1 MSWWIFLA
9 AGWVLAA
16 CWLVSGFL
24 PVFFFRKKEL
34 EGCTRTLADPE
45 HWPLV
50 TVIVAA
56 RDESRL
62 IENSLR
68 SLAAMDYP
76 DFEVI
81 AVNDRSTDGTGR
93 IMDRLAAVASRVRT
107 LHIQELPSGWLG
119 KCHALHQGSQRANGE
134 LLLFTDADVT
144 FAPETLRLAVRYF
157 EAHRLDHLVLFPGF
171 MRRGY
176 WEDALK
182 AYFSVSFSLWTR
194 AWAVSGP
201 SKHVYIGIGAFNL
214 VRRSAYDDIGGHES
228 LRMEILD
235 DMMLGKHLKQ
245 QGYRQDA
252 LLAPRHLELTWLEG
266 VKGFVKGLEK
276 NAFAGLRFSIAQLL
290 LVTAL
295 IVLFIATPYLGT
307 LVFRDARI
315 CGYLAAFF
323 AMHAG
328 FGIQAS
334 GHRDGWRVAPALP
347 VVAGIFLWT
356 IWRSAVVTLRQG
368 GIHWRDTFYS
378 LSDLNHR
385 PIKQTKHNRC
395 LPFLLSAALIILCDF
410 LIRVL

>member
-1 MSWWIFLA
+1 MNWWIFLA
-9 AGWVLAA
+9 GGWVLAV
-16 CWLVSGFL
+16 CWLVSGFVPIL
-24 PVFFFRKKEL
+24 LYRKKIIEP
-34 EGCTRTLADPE
+34 CTRRLPDPNR
-45 HWPLV
+45 WPPV
-50 TVIVAA
+50 SVVVAA

-62 IENSLR
+62 LEKSLR

-76 DFEVI
+76 SFEVI
-81 AVNDRSTDGTGR
+81 AVNDRSTDGTGE
-93 IMDRLAAVASRVRT
+93 IMDRLAKGESRIRAI
-107 LHIQELPSGWLG
+107 HIAELPKDWLG
-119 KCHALHQGSQRANGE
+119 KCHALHRGSQRANGE

-144 FAPETLRLAVRYF
+144 FAPATLHLAVRYF

-171 MRRGY
+171 SRRGY

-201 SKHVYIGIGAFNL
+201 SKNIYIGVGAFNL
-214 VRRSAYDDIGGHES
+214 VRRSAYDGIGGHES

-235 DMMLGKHLKQ
+235 DITLGKRLKQ

-276 NAFAGLRFSIAQLL
+276 NAFAGLQFSIAQLL

-295 IVLFIATPYLGT
+295 IVFFIAMPYLGA
-307 LVFRDARI
+307 LAFRDARI
-315 CGYLAAFF
+315 YGYLTAVL

-334 GHRDGWRVAPALP
+334 GHRYGWRVGPALP
-347 VVAGIFLWT
+347 VVACIFLWT
-356 IWRSAVVTLRQG
+356 LWHSALVTLRQG
-368 GIHWRDTFYS
+368 GIRWRDTFYS
-378 LSDLNHR
+378 LSDLRRR
-385 PIKQTKHNRC
+385 PIQQTKK
-395 LPFLLSAALIILCDF
+395 
-410 LIRVL
+410 